1 MARLLLKHGANV
13 HAGVED
19 ALYHAAKN
27 GHLVSQRHV
36 LGLCTEGRK

>member
-27 GHLVSQRHV
+27 GHLVSQRHA
-36 LGLCTEGRK
+36 LGVCAGGQN